1 MQSFN
6 NFLVDN
12 YSLIKA
18 FHVISMVAWMAAL
31 LYLPR
36 LFVYHTTAKKN
47 SDTSEMLKI
56 MEYRLQKYIMTP
68 AMLSTLLFG
77 ILLLKTNGIVNWGE
91 KWIYFKL
98 LAVFLLLLVHHLLTK
113 YRKDFLLEW
122 VLNHPKGS
130 VLNGYSHHIWNGVTT
145 LQFAKICKAVIEN
158 DKGDSKE

>member
-6 NFLVDN
+6 NFLLDN

-36 LFVYHTTAKKN
+36 LFVYHTTVENN
-47 SDTSEMLKI
+47 SDASEMLKV

-68 AMLSTLLFG
+68 AMLLTLLFG
-77 ILLLKTNGIVNWGE
+77 ILLLKTEGVINWGE

-98 LAVFLLLLVHHLLTK
+98 FAALLLLFVHHLLAK
-113 YRKDFLLEW
+113 YRKSFFLNKNIHSKRFYKI
-122 VLNHPKGS
+122 LNEVPTILLILIILLVYLKP
-130 VLNGYSHHIWNGVTT
+130 
-145 LQFAKICKAVIEN
+145 F
-158 DKGDSKE
+158 

>member
-56 MEYRLQKYIMTP
+56 MEYRLQKYIMNP
-68 AMLSTLLFG
+68 AMLLTLLFG
-77 ILLLKTNGIVNWGE
+77 IFLLKTDGVINWGE

-113 YRKDFLLEW
+113 YRKDFYMDNNNRSKKFYKILNEVPTVLL
-122 VLNHPKGS
+122 
-130 VLNGYSHHIWNGVTT
+130 
-145 LQFAKICKAVIEN
+145 VIIILLVYL
-158 DKGDSKE
+158 KPF